1 MSCSD
6 PLKPRHSGSSPA
18 LVLLCLGLVLSG
30 CGFQPLYAR
39 GDNGLAVTDQLAAT
53 RVQPIQD
60 RVGQQLH
67 NLLRDR
73 LNPLGQPAKPRYR
86 LTIALTERTQSLS
99 IRRDATAT
107 RANLT
112 MTVVFTL
119 TDYTGGDVLYRG
131 NAVSINS
138 YDILE
143 LEQQFSTMT
152 SEGDARTRALQDI
165 SEDVRLRLAGYFS
178 RAGG

>member
-6 PLKPRHSGSSPA
+6 PLQPRHSGTWPA
-18 LVLLCLGLVLSG
+18 LLLLGLGLVLSG
-30 CGFQPLYAR
+30 CGFQPLYAE
-39 GDNGLAVTDQLAAT
+39 GDDGLAVTDQLAAT

-73 LNPLGQPAKPRYR
+73 LNPLGQPAKPLYR
-86 LTIALTERTQSLS
+86 LTIQLTERTRSLG

-112 MTVVFTL
+112 MTAKFTL
-119 TDYTGGDVLYRG
+119 TDYAGGGVLYRG
-131 NAVSINS
+131 NAVSVNS

-152 SEGDARTRALQDI
+152 SEADARVRALQDI
-165 SEDVRLRLAGYFS
+165 SENVRLRLAGYFS
-178 RAGG
+178 QPGG

>member
-6 PLKPRHSGSSPA
+6 PPPPRHSGTLPA
-18 LVLLCLGLVLSG
+18 LLLLSLSLVLSG

-73 LNPLGQPAKPRYR
+73 LNPLGQPATPLYR
-86 LTIALTERTQSLS
+86 LTIVLTERTVDLG

-112 MTVVFTL
+112 MSAEFTL
-119 TDYTGGDVLYRG
+119 TDFAGEALLYQG
-131 NAVSINS
+131 SAISINS

-152 SEGDARTRALQDI
+152 SEADARIRALQDI
-165 SEDVRLRLAGYFS
+165 SEDVRLRLAGFFS
-178 RAGG
+178 QAGG